1 MGDRSGVNVRLRR
14 HVALSR
20 REWLTLGACLLV
32 VGATL
37 GSFLILSSYE
47 ESHRAGA
54 SEAAAAQLDAS
65 RLNAFEWQTI
75 AQGRLL
81 AGSAARVDG
90 LLGSIGG
97 HLDRLPEGGG
107 TPRQALGAYAAAIRE
122 EFRLL
127 GAGRIEEARLVDEER
142 VDPAF
147 GELGTSLEHVA
158 STNAAAARKAENVA
172 KIGGSV
178 VAVLGFT
185 IVALLLLRFAAA
197 RRALFAAGF
206 EEQLLRESDKAK
218 SELISVVS
226 HDLRTP
232 LTSIVG
238 YLEVIR
244 DGEAG
249 PLTAEQERFL
259 AIVKRNADRLLT
271 LANDLLFISRAE
283 AGRIDLNFEELTLD
297 RVAADAVENQRPDA
311 VAHRVGLQL
320 ESSLS
325 APIMADRRRLDELIA
340 NLVSNAV
347 KFTPAGGSVAVAV
360 TSGEG
365 CVRLE
370 VSDTGVGIPLDQQ
383 EHLFERFYRSP
394 DASGTPGAG
403 LGLAI
408 VKAIADAHD
417 ARITVRSRLGE
428 GTTFRVEFPCL
439 GGWDAPAR
447 PSAAPDESERA
458 PS

>member
-1 MGDRSGVNVRLRR
+1 MHVPLRR
-14 HVALSR
+14 HVAPSR
-20 REWLTLGACLLV
+20 REWLTLAACLLV

-37 GSFLILSSYE
+37 GSFLALGSYE
-47 ESHRAGA
+47 QSHRAGA

-65 RLNAFEWQTI
+65 RLNAYEWQTI
-75 AQGRLL
+75 AEGRLL

-90 LLGSIGG
+90 LLASIGR
-97 HLDRLPEGGG
+97 HLDRLSHGGG
-107 TPRQALGAYAAAIRE
+107 PPREALGGYAAAIRV

-127 GAGRIEEARLVDEER
+127 GAGRLDRARVVDDER

-147 GELGTSLEHVA
+147 EQLGATLARAA
-158 STNAAAARKAENVA
+158 SDNAAAARRAANIA
-172 KIGGSV
+172 KIGGV
-178 VAVLGFT
+178 FVAGLGFLV
-185 IVALLLLRFAAA
+185 VALLLLRFEAA
-197 RRALFAAGF
+197 RRALFTAGF

-249 PLTAEQERFL
+249 PLTAEQDRFL

-283 AGRIDLNFEELTLD
+283 AGRIELNFEELSLGG
-297 RVAADAVENQRPDA
+297 VAAEAVENQRPEA
-311 VAHRVGLQL
+311 VAHEIDLRL
-320 ESSLS
+320 EGGAS
-325 APIMADRRRLDELIA
+325 APIMADRHRLDELIA
-340 NLVSNAV
+340 NLLSNAV

-360 TSGEG
+360 TPGEG

-370 VSDTGVGIPLDQQ
+370 VSDTGVGIPPDQQ

-439 GGWDAPAR
+439 GGWDAPGRA
-447 PSAAPDESERA
+447 SAAAEETERA
-458 PS
+458 SL